1 MIESVLKLKKNFS
14 LVAGQLDWAPAL
26 LSRITIGFVFIQS
39 GWGKLHHLDKVIDFF
54 ASIGIP
60 APQIQ
65 APFVSGVELGCG
77 SLVLLG
83 LCTRLAAIPLIGTMV
98 VAIVTVKMDEAATI
112 SDFLGFAE
120 YLYIV
125 LLVWLIVK
133 GAGKLSLD
141 ALLFKE

>member
-1 MIESVLKLKKNFS
+1 MFGIILAFRKKI
-14 LVAGQLDWAPAL
+14 LWVANQLDWAPAL

-39 GWGKLHHLDKVIDFF
+39 GWGKLHHLDKVIVFF

-83 LCTRLAAIPLIGTMV
+83 LCTRLAAIPLIGTMA